1 MKRTSLKAKKP
12 WRPKVKPM
20 KRGSGFKTR
29 TTLKATKPMNRVGR
43 VGRANI
49 SACKKIAVIAAKEGL
64 DYCEIGRLYLPQMKM
79 VECLGSFTLASAH
92 RHKRAHYKGDPEQL
106 SDKKQ
111 WVKACVNCHDAI
123 EFDAELTDKVFG
135 KLRGPE

>member
-1 MKRTSLKAKKP
+1 MKRNKPLRAKKP

-20 KRGSGFKTR
+20 KRGGGFKTR
-29 TTLKATKPMNRVGR
+29 TPLKATKPMNRVGK

-64 DYCEIGRLYLPQMKM
+64 DYCEIGRLNLPAMKE

-92 RHKRAHYKGDPEQL
+92 RHKRAWYKGDAEL
-106 SDKKQ
+106 LADRDQ

-123 EFDAELTDKVFG
+123 EFDGDLTEEVFNR
-135 KLRGPE
+135 LRN